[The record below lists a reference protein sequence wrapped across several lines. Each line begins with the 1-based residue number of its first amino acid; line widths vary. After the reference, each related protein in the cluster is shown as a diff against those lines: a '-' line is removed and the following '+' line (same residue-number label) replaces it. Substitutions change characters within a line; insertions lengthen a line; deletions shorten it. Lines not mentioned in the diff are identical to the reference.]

1 MEHEHSDLGAWIGR
15 LRGSTGET
23 DTPTDLDAIDREA
36 LDNAVGFAAEHA
48 RRYVATGGTDDG
60 WDGPGPIV
68 LLYTTGRRSGKVRR
82 NPLLCFEHGGER
94 YVIGSKGGAE
104 RAPEWY
110 VNLTAEP
117 RVHVRFGPDLY
128 EADAVTIDDDER
140 AALWPALVAR
150 YPMFGDY
157 QHTTTRQIPLVRL
170 VRRSADEFVALEE
183 LTAGMRR
190 LNRAVAGRRASD
202 DELRALARTVTSLAE
217 RLEAGETRPKD
228 EAMARALG
236 IDHALAPPPPP
247 GVGEVVEF
255 DPFGLGGGRLNPASI
270 DLAFVRDSD
279 ESVVATATIDGMFQ
293 GPPSRVHGGVVALVF
308 DELMGA
314 VNRVT
319 SRRAFTARLTVN
331 LRAAAP
337 IDTELTF
344 RAWVDQVDG
353 RKITIRGEGHSAD
366 GLFADADGLFITM
379 AELPEG

>member
-1 MEHEHSDLGAWIGR
+1 MAHEHSDLRTWIGR
-15 LRGSTGET
+15 LRDGDAVET
-23 DTPTDLDAIDREA
+23 TRDADDLDRDA
-36 LDNAVGFAAEHA
+36 LDSAVGFAAEHA
-48 RRYVATGGTDDG
+48 RRYVATGGADDG
-60 WDGPGPIV
+60 WDGPRPIV

-82 NPLLCFEHGGER
+82 NPLLCFERDGER

-104 RAPEWY
+104 RAPAWY
-110 VNLTAEP
+110 LNLTAEA

-140 AALWPALVAR
+140 AALWPELVAR

-157 QHTTTRQIPLVRL
+157 QRTTTRQIPLVRL
-170 VRRSADEFVALEE
+170 VRRGADDFAALEQ
-183 LTAGMRR
+183 LAAGMRR
-190 LNRAVAGRRASD
+190 LNRAVAGRHATD
-202 DELRALARTVTSLAE
+202 DDLRSLARRVAALAE
-217 RLEAGETRPKD
+217 QLEAGAVRPKD
-228 EAMARALG
+228 EAMALALG

-247 GVGEVVEF
+247 AVGEVVEF

-270 DLAFVRDSD
+270 DLAFVRDGD

-319 SRRAFTARLTVN
+319 GRRAFTARLTVN

-344 RAWVDQVDG
+344 RAWIDQVEG
-353 RKITIRGEGHSAD
+353 RKITIRGEGRSAD
-366 GLFADADGLFITM
+366 GLFADADGLFVTM